1 MGYSPWGLRESD
13 MTYPRNNNK
22 GITKASQN
30 FSLPVAQVPNK
41 RETIIF
47 LKNLYKAYKSLR
59 HKHRD
64 LILF

>member
-1 MGYSPWGLRESD
+1 

-30 FSLPVAQVPNK
+30 FSLPVTQVPNK